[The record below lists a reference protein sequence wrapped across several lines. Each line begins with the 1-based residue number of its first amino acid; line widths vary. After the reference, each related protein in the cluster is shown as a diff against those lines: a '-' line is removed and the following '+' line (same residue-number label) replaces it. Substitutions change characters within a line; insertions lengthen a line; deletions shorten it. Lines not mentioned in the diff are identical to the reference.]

1 LKCNKM
7 ERKCRFKPIF
17 SESVPLDSTQCH
29 IGCKIG
35 IQINKKYVRFIEHLQ
50 LYKIKNDRRG
60 GAYAEVF
67 GFVRR
72 CRWTV

>member
-1 LKCNKM
+1 MKSGMLLQ
-7 ERKCRFKPIF
+7 E
-17 SESVPLDSTQCH
+17 
-29 IGCKIG
+29 IG